1 MEIPGIFFK
10 SFLFTFF
17 PTYLSNPTIFQ
28 EKTSIFQ
35 ILYFILIESTKN
47 KNISNKTP
55 KKAKI
60 QKKSSNASNSNLNRV
75 FIHKLSTVQHRQATD
90 IILVACQS
98 SQKQASTRVPQSD
111 RIVTRTSSQTII
123 RQNCQRPYRSR
134 MSVKLPHY
142 FTSGNIPH
150 YASFIRS
157 TTYQKLLF

>member
-1 MEIPGIFFK
+1 MFT
-10 SFLFTFF
+10 LFS
-17 PTYLSNPTIFQ
+17 TYLSNPTIFQ
-28 EKTSIFQ
+28 EKTLIFQ

-47 KNISNKTP
+47 KNISN